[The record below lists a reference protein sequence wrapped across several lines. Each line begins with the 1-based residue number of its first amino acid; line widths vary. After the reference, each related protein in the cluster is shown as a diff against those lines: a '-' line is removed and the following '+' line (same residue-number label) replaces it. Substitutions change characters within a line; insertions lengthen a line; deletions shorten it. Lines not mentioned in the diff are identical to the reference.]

1 MRKQTRKFK
10 KNKQDKKKKSQR
22 KTKGN
27 KKINRGGGN
36 KINYIISS
44 HGSELES
51 EFTIPENVTIVFYC
65 NKGEILYCSNES
77 PENICAGSLPTVESE
92 DNADIKNDLKPC
104 HIIFGGATTSDY
116 SLIPDYMDEDGQ
128 FGEIFK
134 CHTGKAILAKIPW
147 QIKLSEMINEIKEH
161 SNRDGNRNKQLIIH
175 CLFCRTS

>member
-1 MRKQTRKFK
+1 MRKQTRKFN
-10 KNKQDKKKKSQR
+10 KNKKHQYSKKKKSHR
-22 KTKGN
+22 KTKGY
-27 KKINRGGGN
+27 RGGGGN
-36 KINYIISS
+36 EINYVISS

-65 NKGEILYCSNES
+65 KKGKILYCSNES
-77 PENICAGSLPTVESE
+77 PENICSGSLPTVQSKV
-92 DNADIKNDLKPC
+92 NTDIKNDIKPC

-134 CHTGKAILAKIPW
+134 CHAGKAILAKIPW
-147 QIKLSEMINEIKEH
+147 QMKLSEMIHEIKEH
-161 SNRDGNRNKQLIIH
+161 SNRDGNKNKQLIIH

>member
-51 EFTIPENVTIVFYC
+51 EFTTAEKRILDLRKQFNSYKENSKIATDVLS
-65 NKGEILYCSNES
+65 GELE
-77 PENICAGSLPTVESE
+77 
-92 DNADIKNDLKPC
+92 
-104 HIIFGGATTSDY
+104 
-116 SLIPDYMDEDGQ
+116 
-128 FGEIFK
+128 
-134 CHTGKAILAKIPW
+134 
-147 QIKLSEMINEIKEH
+147 KLV
-161 SNRDGNRNKQLIIH
+161 KQL
-175 CLFCRTS
+175 LLLLLNF